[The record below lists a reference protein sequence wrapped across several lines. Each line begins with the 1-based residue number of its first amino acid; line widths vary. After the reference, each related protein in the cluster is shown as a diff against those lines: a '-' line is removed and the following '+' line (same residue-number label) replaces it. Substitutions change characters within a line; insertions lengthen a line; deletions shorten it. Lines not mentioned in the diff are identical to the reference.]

1 MKCEND
7 VTHMLGF
14 PELFTTIIK
23 TPNKGMLFWRHDV
36 EESLRLTA
44 STLKLL
50 QQCAAAP
57 QLLTYSLVVFIF
69 HHFVQTLLQHTFL
82 TASST

>member
-1 MKCEND
+1 MKCENY

-36 EESLRLTA
+36 STRRALDSLPA
-44 STLKLL
+44 
-50 QQCAAAP
+50 
-57 QLLTYSLVVFIF
+57 
-69 HHFVQTLLQHTFL
+69 H
-82 TASST
+82 